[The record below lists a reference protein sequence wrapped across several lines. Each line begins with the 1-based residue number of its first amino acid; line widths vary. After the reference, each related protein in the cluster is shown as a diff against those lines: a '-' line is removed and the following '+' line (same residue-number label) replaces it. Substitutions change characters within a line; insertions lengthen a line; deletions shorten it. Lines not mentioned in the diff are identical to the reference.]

1 VHCLIVINF
10 LFCFPETEKG
20 IFDAILQGEI
30 DFESQPWPSIS
41 ESAKDLVRKMLTQDP
56 KKRITSAQVLQHPW
70 LRDGEASD
78 KPIDSAVLS
87 RMKQFRA
94 MNKLKKMA
102 LKVIASNLNE
112 EEIKGLKQMFT
123 NMDTDNSGTIT
134 YEELKAGLA
143 KLGSKLSEAEVKQL
157 MEAVWHQS

>member
-1 VHCLIVINF
+1 
-10 LFCFPETEKG
+10 
-20 IFDAILQGEI
+20 
-30 DFESQPWPSIS
+30 
-41 ESAKDLVRKMLTQDP
+41 MLAQDP
-56 KKRITSAQVLQHPW
+56 KKRISSAQVLQHPW
-70 LRDGEASD
+70 LREGEASD

-112 EEIKGLKQMFT
+112 EEIKGLKQMFM

-157 MEAVWHQS
+157 MDAADVDGNGSIDYT

>member
-1 VHCLIVINF
+1 MVVYA
-10 LFCFPETEKG
+10 G
-20 IFDAILQGEI
+20 
-30 DFESQPWPSIS
+30 S
-41 ESAKDLVRKMLTQDP
+41 E
-56 KKRITSAQVLQHPW
+56 HPW
-70 LRDGEASD
+70 LREGEASD

-102 LKVIASNLNE
+102 LKVIIFVLIVECLFTWAYKKMCMQVIASNLNE
-112 EEIKGLKQMFT
+112 EEIKGLKQMFS

-157 MEAVWHQS
+157 MDAVCTALELLYYSIFFNHDILDTIPTF

>member
-1 VHCLIVINF
+1 MIIICVLNA
-10 LFCFPETEKG
+10 L
-20 IFDAILQGEI
+20 
-30 DFESQPWPSIS
+30 S
-41 ESAKDLVRKMLTQDP
+41 EHQ
-56 KKRITSAQVLQHPW
+56 W
-70 LRDGEASD
+70 LREGGEASD

-102 LKVIASNLNE
+102 LKVTVFILMLTWLVFLYLMFFFQICVQVIASNLNE
-112 EEIKGLKQMFT
+112 EEIKGLKQMFM

-157 MEAVWHQS
+157 MEAVCSNL